1 MHDGQGTSPR
11 MIERVALLPAAPGPL
26 TGLAAQLLLLAALAH
41 TVGLTRAGWVVGAAT
56 ALVPDATLARALWRD
71 PDARLGPAGW
81 VTLTR
86 ASLAVGVAALTAS
99 SFQRDLPVATFVTLS
114 SLALAL
120 DFVDGRVARRT
131 GTTSALG
138 ARLDGEVDAFLILG
152 LSVEVAHSFG
162 VWVLA
167 IGVAR
172 YAFLAGEW
180 LFPWMRAPLPPRYW
194 RKVVAATQGITLTI
208 AAAGV
213 LPRALTGA
221 ALAVALALLA
231 ESFGRD
237 TWWLWRHRDAVR
249 PQVDAAPGRR
259 SRGAVALTVLALVVV
274 WAALVAPN

>member
-11 MIERVALLPAAPGPL
+11 MIERVALLRAAPGPL
-26 TGLAAQLLLLAALAH
+26 TGLASQLLLLAALAH
-41 TVGLTRAGWVVGAAT
+41 TVGLTRAGWVVGGAT
-56 ALVPDATLARALWRD
+56 ALVLDATLARALWRD

-131 GTTSALG
+131 NTTSALG
-138 ARLDGEVDAFLILG
+138 ARMDGEVDAFLLLA
-152 LSVEVAHSFG
+152 LSVAVAPEAG

-167 IGVAR
+167 IGAMR
-172 YAFLAGEW
+172 YAFLAAGW
-180 LFPWMRAPLPPRYW
+180 VFAWMRAPLPRRDW
-194 RKVVAATQGITLTI
+194 RKVVTAVQGITLTV

-213 LPRALTGA
+213 LPLSVTRA
-221 ALAVALALLA
+221 ALAVALALLS

-237 TWWLWRHRDAVR
+237 VWWLWRHRHS
-249 PQVDAAPGRR
+249 AAAR
-259 SRGAVALTVLALVVV
+259 
-274 WAALVAPN
+274 AASP